1 MTFNELLLSG
11 LTGAKSLTVFTATQL
26 ALIPPEY
33 PFLAQESPQDRGFRQ
48 LSPLAKGRARLMGF
62 RELEWPFYRSPV
74 A

>member
-1 MTFNELLLSG
+1 MSLVLRGVRRAE
-11 LTGAKSLTVFTATQL
+11 SLTVFTATQL

-48 LSPLAKGRARLMGF
+48 LSPLAKGKARLMGF
-62 RELEWPFYRSPV
+62 RVLEWPFYRSPV